1 MLAGWVALVAGPLVG
16 LAVVVT
22 AVGVAAALGGWP
34 SSSFEFGGM
43 LEILPRTSGVSALLN
58 PVVFGA
64 AWFADA
70 SIRRWLVRRLACAEL
85 SSGAALISV
94 VLAPGLWVLAP
105 ATGAHGQGAWLWS
118 IVAGPVFL
126 RWNARRVDRS
136 GAPRIDV
143 RVAAFVGVL
152 VLAGIASGFW
162 LLTSSPNLALA
173 PSFSTVGVRHVSGA
187 SYDVHGSQP
196 FSLKTL
202 VGNRRRPQMAFYDL
216 TVGTNDSAIPIRLTG
231 ARVVSEGP
239 SIRVSRV
246 EFLSNDGSGT
256 PSASTFAV
264 DRSRSTIV
272 RIELQLRGCP
282 ATAPRAISSI
292 SSLVL
297 SYTSLGIRQAVT
309 LRPASPLRVSCP

>member
-1 MLAGWVALVAGPLVG
+1 VAVVAGPLVG

-70 SIRRWLVRRLACAEL
+70 SIRRWLVRRLAYAEL

-94 VLAPGLWVLAP
+94 VLAPGLWLLAP
-105 ATGAHGQGAWLWS
+105 ATGAHAQGAWLWS

-136 GAPRIDV
+136 EARRIDV
-143 RVAAFVGVL
+143 RVAACVGVL

-162 LLTSSPNLALA
+162 LLTSSANLALD

-187 SYDVHGSQP
+187 SYEVHGSQP

-202 VGNRRRPQMAFYDL
+202 VGNRRRPQTAFYDL
-216 TVGTNDSAIPIRLTG
+216 TVGTNDSAIPLRLTG

-256 PSASTFAV
+256 PPASTFAV

-282 ATAPRAISSI
+282 ATAPPAISSI

-309 LRPASPLRVSCP
+309 LRPASPLRGSCP